1 MANITVS
8 ATLSTEEVPLLSRR
22 IREPVIIGK
31 YDINASKHVE
41 DNKQQKP
48 AETTVPMLAFAENVL
63 ATHYGY
69 KSCATSILLD
79 PISPTATVVFADS
92 ISTTSL
98 GSFIYA
104 YIEDSGIAENTGHW
118 VAGQDENGVLSWIQL
133 LALDAA
139 YAAGVVITVAAVNS
153 RIFIHVAG
161 TITYE
166 FDGTALAEVTLG
178 GLTTS
183 AIIGIFASSG
193 YLIAYSVQKPFWS
206 SLSDPLDFI
215 PSDITG
221 AGSSNVQELYGDIV
235 LCRAAESGFIMYTT
249 VNAVYALASTDL
261 RFPFIFKELKGVGG
275 IDSVQSVSY
284 GQSQTQL
291 VRSGA
296 NLSKVSKSGVVP
308 AMNTINSFIRGTIID
323 TVDADFDINESY
335 IGTITSQFL
344 YTRKGEMVV
353 SYGGEESDEFS
364 GLVYYQDSLNRY
376 SKLPIAHSFAVENP
390 FQNVSIWRTI
400 YSFGAD
406 LYSAYP
412 EEHTYESL
420 AGGLI
425 RANTDTGIVL
435 VTKTGEVKF
444 IDGRYENTTDSILIL
459 GPFQLVREQVST
471 VVSVEVAAATVGEV
485 ITTIKSEAS
494 DGSVRTATP
503 DGRQLNKSVR
513 FDSRITGLN
522 HLICITGSFD
532 LSSVTLTFAPH
543 SSRR

>member
-22 IREPVIIGK
+22 IREPVIVGK

-48 AETTVPMLAFAENVL
+48 AETTVPMLAYADNVL

-69 KSCATSILLD
+69 KSCADSLLLES
-79 PISPTATVVFADS
+79 ISPTATVVYADS

-104 YIEDSGIAENTGHW
+104 YVEDSGIATNTGHW
-118 VAGQDENGVLSWIQL
+118 VASQDEDGILAWEQL
-133 LALDAA
+133 EELESA
-139 YAAGVVITVAAVNS
+139 YAAGTLITVAAINS
-153 RIFIHVAG
+153 RIFIHVSG

-166 FDGTALAEVTLG
+166 FDGTTLTEVTLG
-178 GLTTS
+178 GLTVS

-193 YLIAYSVQKPFWS
+193 YLIAYSVEKPFWS

-221 AGSSNVQELYGDIV
+221 AGSSNIQELYGDIM
-235 LCRAAESGFIMYTT
+235 LCRPAESGFIMYTT

-261 RFPFIFKELKGVGG
+261 RFPFIFKELKGLGG

-291 VRSGA
+291 VKSGA

-308 AMNTINSFIRGTIID
+308 AMNTINSFIHGTIID
-323 TVDADFDINESY
+323 SVDTDFDIDETY
-335 IGTITSQFL
+335 IGPVASQFL
-344 YTRKGEMVV
+344 YTRKGEVIV
-353 SYGGEESDEFS
+353 SYKGEADSEFT

-390 FQNVSIWRTI
+390 FQTVSVWRTI
-400 YSFGAD
+400 YSFGSD

-435 VTKTGEVKF
+435 VTKTGEIKF

-471 VVSVEVAAATVGEV
+471 LVSIEIATATLGQVVV
-485 ITTIKSEAS
+485 TIKSTNS
-494 DGSVRTATP
+494 DGSVRTEVPA
-503 DGRQLNKSVR
+503 GKQLNKSVR
-513 FDSRITGLN
+513 FDSRVTALS
-522 HLICITGSFD
+522 HLVCITGSFD